1 MLARFIYITIISLLL
16 FSCGNRRETGKTSLY
31 KYGIPVHLSLPDKA
45 KINPSASG
53 DIRGLTIVDEEG
65 YNLQIIQTPT
75 SFTDKSQAKF
85 YQRELIVNNPDFVKI
100 IEDYDDGFLFELK
113 EGDNRYY
120 DFRFVKIMG
129 TNEIIFQAGPTSQS
143 SESQVR
149 NMIISVLEAK

>member
-1 MLARFIYITIISLLL
+1 MLTRLIYITILSLFL
-16 FSCGNRRETGKTSLY
+16 FSCGNKREEGKTSLY
-31 KYGIPVHLSLPDKA
+31 KYGIPVQLTIPAEA

-53 DIRGLTIVDEEG
+53 DIRGLTIVDEDG
-65 YNLQIIQTPT
+65 FNLQIIQTPT
-75 SFTDKSQAKF
+75 SYTDKTKAKF

-113 EGDNRYY
+113 DGDERYY

-129 TNEIIFQAGPTSQS
+129 TNEIIFQAGPTSHS

-149 NMIISVLEAK
+149 NMIVSVLEAK